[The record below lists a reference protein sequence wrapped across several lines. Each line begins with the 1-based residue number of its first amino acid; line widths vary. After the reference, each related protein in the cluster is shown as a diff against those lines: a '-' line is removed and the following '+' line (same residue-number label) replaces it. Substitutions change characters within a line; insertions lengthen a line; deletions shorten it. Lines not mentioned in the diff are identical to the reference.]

1 MASEPVMTR
10 AREVVLLLILVVAAV
25 VAIVPTTRDEV
36 AWWRAESQAHAA
48 DYAKYMERW
57 PDGRH
62 IAEARMKY
70 GARQWVETKIAM
82 INQAY
87 HQAAHSNRAVDAE
100 YTKEKLLREDSF
112 FWKRATNVNTT
123 NSYNDYVRHFP
134 NGQFIRQAR
143 TRLDALNHS
152 NAAPAQ

>member
-1 MASEPVMTR
+1 MTR
-10 AREVVLLLILVVAAV
+10 PREVVLLLILIAAAV
-25 VAIVPTTRDEV
+25 VAIVPTTREEV
-36 AWWRAESQAHAA
+36 AWWRAETHAHAV

-62 IAEARMKY
+62 IAEAKMKY
-70 GARQWVETKIAM
+70 GARQWVETKMAM

-87 HQAAHSNRAVDAE
+87 HEAVHSSPAADKE

-123 NSYNDYVRHFP
+123 GSYNDYVQRFP

-143 TRLDALNHS
+143 AQLDALNRS